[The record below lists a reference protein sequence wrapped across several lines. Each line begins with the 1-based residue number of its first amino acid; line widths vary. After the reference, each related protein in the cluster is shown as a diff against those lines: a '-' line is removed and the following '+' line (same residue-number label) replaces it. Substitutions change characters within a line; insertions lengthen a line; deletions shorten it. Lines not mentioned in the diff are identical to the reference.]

1 MSATVAAA
9 RPGLARRH
17 RSTLVVAAAL
27 VVAVA
32 VVLVLGTGD
41 DGRTARL
48 DPDGSGGEGA
58 QAVARVLDDEGVEV
72 DVVRSADALDEADV
86 DAGTTV
92 VVTSAEQLGASTVE
106 RLLDRAR
113 DARVVVLEPGPEL
126 LDLLGTDGSTTP
138 FDAGGAVPAGC
149 DDPRY
154 AGLEIEVDRGLGVPG
169 ATSCFGGALATT
181 DDLVLLGAGDLV
193 TNDQVTRADNA
204 AVALRLLGQNDR
216 LVWYVASYD
225 DLGGEDGVDVW
236 SLVPDWIRPGLAVVV
251 LAVVAL
257 ILWRGRRLGALATEP
272 VPVTVRAIETTRSRG
287 RLYRRAGDRAHA
299 AGALRAATR
308 SRARDRLGLG
318 AGTDEA
324 ALVRDLARHVGRPEA
339 DLAALVGSQGP
350 APGTDRDLIT
360 LAHALTALEEE
371 VRRS

>member
-1 MSATVAAA
+1 MSSTVAAA
-9 RPGLARRH
+9 RPGLGRRH
-17 RSTLVVAAAL
+17 RSTLVVVAAL
-27 VVAVA
+27 AAAVA

-48 DPDGSGGEGA
+48 DPDSSGGEGA
-58 QAVARVLDDEGVEV
+58 QAVAGVLDDEGVDLE
-72 DVVRSADALDEADV
+72 VVRSADAFDEAGV

-92 VVTSAEQLGASTVE
+92 VVTSADQLGESTVD
-106 RLLDRAR
+106 RLVDHAR
-113 DARVVVLEPGPEL
+113 GARVVVLEPGPEL
-126 LDLLGTDGSTTP
+126 LALLGTGGSVTP
-138 FDAGGAVPAGC
+138 LDTEDVVPADC
-149 DDPRY
+149 YDPLY
-154 AGLEIEVDRGLGVPG
+154 AGLEIEVDRGVGVPG
-169 ATSCFGGALATT
+169 ATSCFDGALGVT

-204 AVALRLLGQNDR
+204 AVALRMLGQDDR

-225 DLGGEDGVDVW
+225 DLTGDDGVDVW

-251 LAVVAL
+251 LAVVGL
-257 ILWRGRRLGALATEP
+257 IFWRGRRLGPLAIEP
-272 VPVTVRAIETTRSRG
+272 MPVAVKAIETTRSRG

-324 ALVRDLARHVGRPEA
+324 ALVRDLARHVGRHEA
-339 DLAALVGSQGP
+339 DLAALVGSGGP
-350 APGTDRDLIT
+350 VPGTDRDLIA